1 MLGKLRNFSKSKLAG
16 VLVVIIIIPFVF
28 WGMGSVFSG
37 GNKNNLAIINGENI
51 SSQDFIDYVNNSN
64 IDIKTLKNNIE
75 NNVLE
80 ELLSQLISYKL
91 LSLETERISLSLS
104 DKGLFEHIVKDVKFS
119 DDSGVFSRLKYEK
132 FLLENNINAVNFE
145 KRLKENIT
153 QRNLFQYI
161 SGGIISPNF
170 LVKNLFLENTRQI
183 NIEFI
188 NLEEN
193 YKKEFSDSNISEYIN
208 NNKDELKK
216 DFININ
222 YVKFTPKDI
231 TNKNEFDKNFFEEL
245 DKIENELTN
254 GTSTIEIAQKF
265 DLEVKTKKNY
275 FYIDKDE
282 LFLKEIYNERKNFK
296 SNILDKEDYYIIYEI
311 TNLSNKIP
319 EITNEDFFNEVVN
332 KLRNKNKFEY
342 NKNILKKIENNKFN
356 NEDFN
361 NIAKKP
367 DAIKKMV
374 INSINDNSF
383 FDIDSLKLLYSV
395 PQNDFLLIV
404 DNKKNVYLTKVKS
417 FNFKDFLEE
426 NENYNKFFLQ
436 SNYDIKNNISSTYD
450 SLLNNKY
457 EITVNQNTLDRLKNF
472 F

>member
-1 MLGKLRNFSKSKLAG
+1 M
-16 VLVVIIIIPFVF
+16 
-28 WGMGSVFSG
+28 WW
-37 GNKNNLAIINGENI
+37 
-51 SSQDFIDYVNNSN
+51 Y
-64 IDIKTLKNNIE
+64 
-75 NNVLE
+75 
-80 ELLSQLISYKL
+80 
-91 LSLETERISLSLS
+91 
-104 DKGLFEHIVKDVKFS
+104 
-119 DDSGVFSRLKYEK
+119 
-132 FLLENNINAVNFE
+132 
-145 KRLKENIT
+145 
-153 QRNLFQYI
+153 
-161 SGGIISPNF
+161 ISPNF

-356 NEDFN
+356 NEDLN
-361 NIAKKP
+361 NIEKKP

-417 FNFKDFLEE
+417 FNFKNFLEK
-426 NENYNKFFLQ
+426 NENYNKFYLQ

>member
-64 IDIKTLKNNIE
+64 IDIKTLKDNIE

-119 DDSGVFSRLKYEK
+119 DESGVFSRLKYEK

-145 KRLKENIT
+145 KRLKENII

-216 DFININ
+216 DFIDIN

-254 GTSTIEIAQKF
+254 AQKF

-282 LFLKEIYNERKNFK
+282 LFLKEIYNERIKFK

-319 EITNEDFFNEVVN
+319 EIANEDFFNEVVN

-356 NEDFN
+356 NDDFN

-417 FNFKDFLEE
+417 FNFKDFLEKK
-426 NENYNKFFLQ
+426 ENYNKFFLQ

-457 EITVNQNTLDRLKNF
+457 EITVNQNTLERLKNF

>member
-64 IDIKTLKNNIE
+64 IDIKTLKDNIE

-80 ELLSQLISYKL
+80 ELLSQLISHKL

-119 DDSGVFSRLKYEK
+119 DESGVFSRLKYEK

-417 FNFKDFLEE
+417 FNFKDFLEK
-426 NENYNKFFLQ
+426 NENYNKFYLQ

>member
-119 DDSGVFSRLKYEK
+119 DESGVFSRLKYEK

-417 FNFKDFLEE
+417 FNFKDFLEK
-426 NENYNKFFLQ
+426 NENYNKFYLQ

>member
-64 IDIKTLKNNIE
+64 IDIKTLKDNIE

-91 LSLETERISLSLS
+91 LSLETERIGLSLS

-119 DDSGVFSRLKYEK
+119 DDTGEFSRLKYEK

-145 KRLKENIT
+145 KRLKQNIT
-153 QRNLFQYI
+153 QRNLFQYV
-161 SGGIISPNF
+161 SGGIVSPNF

-193 YKKEFSDSNISEYIN
+193 YKKEFSDSSISEYIN

-216 DFININ
+216 DFIDVS

-254 GTSTIEIAQKF
+254 GTGTIEIAQKF

-319 EITNEDFFNEVVN
+319 EIKNEDFFNEVVN

-356 NEDFN
+356 NDDFN
-361 NIAKKP
+361 NIAKRP

-417 FNFKDFLEE
+417 FNFKDFLEK

>member
-119 DDSGVFSRLKYEK
+119 DESGVFSRLKYEK

-282 LFLKEIYNERKNFK
+282 LFLKEIYDERKNFK

-417 FNFKDFLEE
+417 FNFKDFLEK
-426 NENYNKFFLQ
+426 NENYNKFYLQ